1 MCNTMR
7 NLPDSE
13 RMVGG
18 PLVCMYN
25 TLEPGVRIR
34 DWCCRGVYMNVPYE
48 VPHPYSGV
56 RCQAVQRAVDKLR
69 CHPDIHTSI
78 AASLFDGVDGAHFPG
93 HPLPGVFTVCDQSF
107 RVDLRVYGKNQKHLW
122 AALYYL

>member
-1 MCNTMR
+1 
-7 NLPDSE
+7 
-13 RMVGG
+13 MVGG

-25 TLEPGVRIR
+25 TLGPSVRIR

-56 RCQAVQRAVDKLR
+56 WCQAVQRAVDKLR

-78 AASLFDGVDGAHFPG
+78 SASLFDGVDGVYLPG
-93 HPLPGVFTVCDQSF
+93 HPLPGVLTVCEPKVPAGLKSEIPT
-107 RVDLRVYGKNQKHLW
+107 LGG
-122 AALYYL
+122 